1 MRLRSI
7 LGIASAIFVGG
18 AMVLLAKTAI
28 VAYCSS
34 EDDLAMNASSHHFE
48 NRAKDG
54 LRSKSQALQLIK
66 MDRTNLE
73 SSI

>member
-1 MRLRSI
+1 MRLRSF
-7 LGIASAIFVGG
+7 LGMASAIFVGG
-18 AMVLLAKTAI
+18 AMVLLAKTVIA
-28 VAYCSS
+28 AYRSS
-34 EDDLAMNASSHHFE
+34 EDDRAMNASWHHFQ
-48 NRAKDG
+48 NRSKDG

>member
-1 MRLRSI
+1 MRLRSF

-18 AMVLLAKTAI
+18 VMVLLAKNAI
-28 VAYCSS
+28 VAYRSS